1 MKKRNF
7 IYMCFILPSF
17 IGIMAFYI
25 VPFLLSLYFA
35 VIDNMMNK
43 EWVGLK
49 NFKLLFENELFLSA
63 LRNTGIFCGIAIPLG
78 MAIALLLVLVLKKQ
92 RRGRILLILLLIPLI
107 VPSGTVIAFWK
118 YLFERNGFLD
128 GILQLLGKTMFDI
141 ENSRWAILIIILMY
155 LWKNI
160 SFSIVVFWSGIN
172 WIPQIYHEQC
182 QLDGAPGRQE
192 FQYITW
198 ILLKPTTLVV
208 LLMSIVNSFKVF
220 KEIYMLY
227 GAYPSPYVYML
238 QHYMNNQ
245 FLSLNMQKLSAA
257 AWCMFLILG
266 IFLGIIYRVQ
276 RKNLDY
282 L

>member
-1 MKKRNF
+1 
-7 IYMCFILPSF
+7 
-17 IGIMAFYI
+17 
-25 VPFLLSLYFA
+25 
-35 VIDNMMNK
+35 
-43 EWVGLK
+43 
-49 NFKLLFENELFLSA
+49 
-63 LRNTGIFCGIAIPLG
+63 
-78 MAIALLLVLVLKKQ
+78 
-92 RRGRILLILLLIPLI
+92 
-107 VPSGTVIAFWK
+107 
-118 YLFERNGFLD
+118 
-128 GILQLLGKTMFDI
+128 MFDI
-141 ENSRWAILIIILMY
+141 ENSRCAILIIILMY

-160 SFSIVVFWSGIN
+160 SFSIVLFWSGIN

-182 QLDGAPGRQE
+182 QLDGATGRQE

>member
-1 MKKRNF
+1 
-7 IYMCFILPSF
+7 MCFILPSF

-35 VIDNMMNK
+35 MIDNMMNK

-128 GILQLLGKTMFDI
+128 GILQLFGKTMFDI

-160 SFSIVVFWSGIN
+160 SFSIVLFWSGIN

-182 QLDGAPGRQE
+182 QLDGATGRQK
-192 FQYITW
+192 FKYIT
-198 ILLKPTTLVV
+198 
-208 LLMSIVNSFKVF
+208 
-220 KEIYMLY
+220 
-227 GAYPSPYVYML
+227 
-238 QHYMNNQ
+238 
-245 FLSLNMQKLSAA
+245 
-257 AWCMFLILG
+257 
-266 IFLGIIYRVQ
+266 
-276 RKNLDY
+276 
-282 L
+282 

>member
-78 MAIALLLVLVLKKQ
+78 MAIVL
-92 RRGRILLILLLIPLI
+92 
-107 VPSGTVIAFWK
+107 
-118 YLFERNGFLD
+118 
-128 GILQLLGKTMFDI
+128 
-141 ENSRWAILIIILMY
+141 
-155 LWKNI
+155 
-160 SFSIVVFWSGIN
+160 FWSGIN

-182 QLDGAPGRQE
+182 QLDGATGRQE

>member
-92 RRGRILLILLLIPLI
+92 RRGRILLILLLIP
-107 VPSGTVIAFWK
+107 
-118 YLFERNGFLD
+118 
-128 GILQLLGKTMFDI
+128 
-141 ENSRWAILIIILMY
+141 
-155 LWKNI
+155 
-160 SFSIVVFWSGIN
+160 
-172 WIPQIYHEQC
+172 
-182 QLDGAPGRQE
+182 
-192 FQYITW
+192 
-198 ILLKPTTLVV
+198 
-208 LLMSIVNSFKVF
+208 
-220 KEIYMLY
+220 
-227 GAYPSPYVYML
+227 
-238 QHYMNNQ
+238 
-245 FLSLNMQKLSAA
+245 
-257 AWCMFLILG
+257 
-266 IFLGIIYRVQ
+266 
-276 RKNLDY
+276 
-282 L
+282 

>member
-1 MKKRNF
+1 M
-7 IYMCFILPSF
+7 P
-17 IGIMAFYI
+17 MAS
-25 VPFLLSLYFA
+25 LLA
-35 VIDNMMNK
+35 
-43 EWVGLK
+43 
-49 NFKLLFENELFLSA
+49 
-63 LRNTGIFCGIAIPLG
+63 
-78 MAIALLLVLVLKKQ
+78 
-92 RRGRILLILLLIPLI
+92 
-107 VPSGTVIAFWK
+107 
-118 YLFERNGFLD
+118 
-128 GILQLLGKTMFDI
+128 
-141 ENSRWAILIIILMY
+141 
-155 LWKNI
+155 
-160 SFSIVVFWSGIN
+160 
-172 WIPQIYHEQC
+172 
-182 QLDGAPGRQE
+182 
-192 FQYITW
+192 
-198 ILLKPTTLVV
+198 TLVV

>member
-1 MKKRNF
+1 MKKLPESEQEIMMIIWEYEEPVSRFQVEEKLNVEKNVAPSTILTLLTRLEKKGFIQKVRNGKSNL
-7 IYMCFILPSF
+7 Y
-17 IGIMAFYI
+17 
-25 VPFLLSLYFA
+25 VPL
-35 VIDNMMNK
+35 VEK
-43 EWVGLK
+43 E
-49 NFKLLFENELFLSA
+49 NH
-63 LRNTGIFCGIAIPLG
+63 I
-78 MAIALLLVLVLKKQ
+78 
-92 RRGRILLILLLIPLI
+92 
-107 VPSGTVIAFWK
+107 GTV
-118 YLFERNGFLD
+118 
-128 GILQLLGKTMFDI
+128 GKNMLDI

-160 SFSIVVFWSGIN
+160 SFSIVLFWSGIN

-182 QLDGAPGRQE
+182 QLDGATGRQE

>member
-1 MKKRNF
+1 M
-7 IYMCFILPSF
+7 
-17 IGIMAFYI
+17 
-25 VPFLLSLYFA
+25 VLL
-35 VIDNMMNK
+35 D
-43 EWVGLK
+43 
-49 NFKLLFENELFLSA
+49 
-63 LRNTGIFCGIAIPLG
+63 
-78 MAIALLLVLVLKKQ
+78 
-92 RRGRILLILLLIPLI
+92 
-107 VPSGTVIAFWK
+107 
-118 YLFERNGFLD
+118 GFL
-128 GILQLLGKTMFDI
+128 QLFGKNMFDI

-160 SFSIVVFWSGIN
+160 SFSIVLFWSGIN

-182 QLDGAPGRQE
+182 QLDGATGRQE

-266 IFLGIIYRVQ
+266 IFLGISLSGPEEESGLFVKIFVGEFYEKEIFEFFRKADLHGSCHFGSHSVVVCGWKVGTSSRRVSYIA
-276 RKNLDY
+276 L
-282 L
+282 

>member
-1 MKKRNF
+1 M
-7 IYMCFILPSF
+7 
-17 IGIMAFYI
+17 
-25 VPFLLSLYFA
+25 
-35 VIDNMMNK
+35 
-43 EWVGLK
+43 
-49 NFKLLFENELFLSA
+49 
-63 LRNTGIFCGIAIPLG
+63 
-78 MAIALLLVLVLKKQ
+78 
-92 RRGRILLILLLIPLI
+92 
-107 VPSGTVIAFWK
+107 
-118 YLFERNGFLD
+118 FERNGFLD
-128 GILQLLGKTMFDI
+128 GFLQLFGKNMFDI

-160 SFSIVVFWSGIN
+160 SFSIVLFWSGIN

-182 QLDGAPGRQE
+182 QLDGATGRQE

-227 GAYPSPYVYML
+227 GVYPSPYVYML

>member
-1 MKKRNF
+1 MNL
-7 IYMCFILPSF
+7 IIAIVPVLSL
-17 IGIMAFYI
+17 IVLMAFFKMSGDKSSI
-25 VPFLLSLYFA
+25 ISLVVTMLIAFFGFHFPL
-35 VIDNMMNK
+35 DD
-43 EWVGLK
+43 
-49 NFKLLFENELFLSA
+49 LLFSFLYGAMKAVS
-63 LRNTGIFCGIAIPLG
+63 P
-78 MAIALLLVLVLKKQ
+78 
-92 RRGRILLILLLIPLI
+92 
-107 VPSGTVIAFWK
+107 
-118 YLFERNGFLD
+118 
-128 GILQLLGKTMFDI
+128 
-141 ENSRWAILIIILMY
+141 ILIIILMY

-160 SFSIVVFWSGIN
+160 SFSIVLFWSGIN

-182 QLDGAPGRQE
+182 QLDGATGRQE

-257 AWCMFLILG
+257 AWCMFIILG

-276 RKNLDY
+276 RRNLDY

>member
-1 MKKRNF
+1 
-7 IYMCFILPSF
+7 MCFILPSF

-128 GILQLLGKTMFDI
+128 GFLQLFGKNMFDI

-155 LWKNI
+155 LPGY
-160 SFSIVVFWSGIN
+160 WS
-172 WIPQIYHEQC
+172 YHRR
-182 QLDGAPGRQE
+182 LFR
-192 FQYITW
+192 
-198 ILLKPTTLVV
+198 
-208 LLMSIVNSFKVF
+208 
-220 KEIYMLY
+220 
-227 GAYPSPYVYML
+227 
-238 QHYMNNQ
+238 
-245 FLSLNMQKLSAA
+245 LNRE
-257 AWCMFLILG
+257 C
-266 IFLGIIYRVQ
+266 
-276 RKNLDY
+276 
-282 L
+282 

>member
-1 MKKRNF
+1 
-7 IYMCFILPSF
+7 
-17 IGIMAFYI
+17 
-25 VPFLLSLYFA
+25 
-35 VIDNMMNK
+35 MNK
-43 EWVGLK
+43 EWVGLR
-49 NFKLLFENELFLSA
+49 NFRMLFENELFLSA

-78 MAIALLLVLVLKKQ
+78 MAIALLLVLVLEKQ
-92 RRGRILLILLLIPLI
+92 KRGRILLILLLIPLI

-128 GILQLLGKTMFDI
+128 GILKLFGKSMFDV
-141 ENSRWAILIIILMY
+141 ENSKWAVLIIILMY

-160 SFSIVVFWSGIN
+160 SFSIVLFWSGIN

-182 QLDGAPGRQE
+182 QLDGATGWQE

-198 ILLKPTTLVV
+198 VLLKPTTLVV

-238 QHYMNNQ
+238 QHYMNRN
-245 FLSLNMQKLSAA
+245 FYRLNFPKLSAA
-257 AWCMFLILG
+257 ALLTCLVIGAILAVG
-266 IFLGIIYRVQ
+266 FCLSRRKYDVQ
-276 RKNLDY
+276 
-282 L
+282 

>member
-92 RRGRILLILLLIPLI
+92 RSNSSYPAPDPINRSI
-107 VPSGTVIAFWK
+107 W
-118 YLFERNGFLD
+118 NGDCFL
-128 GILQLLGKTMFDI
+128 
-141 ENSRWAILIIILMY
+141 
-155 LWKNI
+155 
-160 SFSIVVFWSGIN
+160 
-172 WIPQIYHEQC
+172 
-182 QLDGAPGRQE
+182 
-192 FQYITW
+192 
-198 ILLKPTTLVV
+198 
-208 LLMSIVNSFKVF
+208 
-220 KEIYMLY
+220 EIF
-227 GAYPSPYVYML
+227 V
-238 QHYMNNQ
+238 
-245 FLSLNMQKLSAA
+245 
-257 AWCMFLILG
+257 
-266 IFLGIIYRVQ
+266 
-276 RKNLDY
+276 
-282 L
+282 